1 MNNHML
7 LAMSMIPIVLAT
19 VASHILRVPLRPP
32 LLNSC
37 SRGGSRSFH
46 AQPHPWQQFAENPHV
61 PPCTSGGR
69 SAPGRFEP
77 GPLTPGL
84 SRQRLHSETGTYT
97 TQGCQA
103 RLTEPVGRQCSRP
116 DPARATTGA
125 SSAVD
130 HSRSRP
136 GRVKPIS
143 LVHRAPGLL
152 ISVLLSRSSSRA
164 RAAIV
169 RMARTRAKGTRH
181 VECPANGTIRGRRG
195 G

>member
-1 MNNHML
+1 MPDSKRPG
-7 LAMSMIPIVLAT
+7 A
-19 VASHILRVPLRPP
+19 LRPP
-32 LLNSC
+32 DVQTCGGKRGFSKHCCHGRGCAWNERLPPQEQLLSKGAE
-37 SRGGSRSFH
+37 GGLTKCMRSPRFRRTYKTTVC
-46 AQPHPWQQFAENPHV
+46 QYEYYCGF
-61 PPCTSGGR
+61 CLTTS
-69 SAPGRFEP
+69 A
-77 GPLTPGL
+77 
-84 SRQRLHSETGTYT
+84 QRLGHTP

-103 RLTEPVGRQCSRP
+103 RLTEPVGCQCKRP

-125 SSAVD
+125 SAAVD

-152 ISVLLSRSSSRA
+152 TSVLLSRSSSRA

>member
-46 AQPHPWQQFAENPHV
+46 AQPHPWQQLAENPHL
-61 PPCTSGGR
+61 PPRTSGGR

-152 ISVLLSRSSSRA
+152 TCDKRA
-164 RAAIV
+164 SQ
-169 RMARTRAKGTRH
+169 
-181 VECPANGTIRGRRG
+181 
-195 G
+195 